1 MKGTNYHGEEN
12 YIKVLRNYPHQDSTK
27 YTNFP
32 MQSSGGMQQ
41 EDRKM
46 ITVKIDEEI
55 QFHID
60 ITDPDSCMTCGW
72 LISEVTRRYNLALE
86 ALQKEQSKQ
95 RQLLGSELRMPR
107 PKRKYIVALKT
118 SD

>member
-1 MKGTNYHGEEN
+1 
-12 YIKVLRNYPHQDSTK
+12 
-27 YTNFP
+27 
-32 MQSSGGMQQ
+32 MQSSGSMLLS
-41 EDRKM
+41 ERKI

-60 ITDPDSCMTCGW
+60 ITDPDSCLTCGW

-95 RQLLGSELRMPR
+95 RQLLGSDLRMPR

-118 SD
+118 HDQKEGIDYLLN